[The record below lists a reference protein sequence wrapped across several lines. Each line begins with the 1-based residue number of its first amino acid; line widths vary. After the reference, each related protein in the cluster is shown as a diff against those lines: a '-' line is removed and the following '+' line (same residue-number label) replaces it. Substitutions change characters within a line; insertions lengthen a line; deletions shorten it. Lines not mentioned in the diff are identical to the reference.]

1 MVVLRQVERPAE
13 VGVQLVGRPDRRH
26 AGPQA
31 HAGQLALEQVAD
43 PAGGGRLRGRRR
55 PHRRA
60 VLGADV
66 VAVPVEAGRVVVLP
80 EGAQQGLA
88 ARADDGGV
96 VDHPHRLGVT
106 GDPGAHLL
114 VGGVGRRAAHVADGG
129 DHDAGPA
136 PQDALH
142 APEAAAGQVE
152 HLGAPRPGAVQRRV
166 QDDVLA
172 RVGQD
177 RGLPPGQDGGARG
190 ARCRSGTHAD
200 TLPSRGAGTG
210 PRSRRGRAA
219 GAHRVVTSRI
229 SASICLP
236 LGAA

>member
-1 MVVLRQVERPAE
+1 MLLSVGIYKEKKEKNFRMVILPSGKNKIGLTMDKDYGIISYLDKNNNEKIGE
-13 VGVQLVGRPDRRH
+13 FI
-26 AGPQA
+26 
-31 HAGQLALEQVAD
+31 
-43 PAGGGRLRGRRR
+43 
-55 PHRRA
+55 
-60 VLGADV
+60 ADV

-96 VDHPHRLGVT
+96 VDHPHRLGVA

-152 HLGAPRPGAVQRRV
+152 HLGAPRPGAVQRRA

-190 ARCRSGTHAD
+190 ARRRSGAHAD